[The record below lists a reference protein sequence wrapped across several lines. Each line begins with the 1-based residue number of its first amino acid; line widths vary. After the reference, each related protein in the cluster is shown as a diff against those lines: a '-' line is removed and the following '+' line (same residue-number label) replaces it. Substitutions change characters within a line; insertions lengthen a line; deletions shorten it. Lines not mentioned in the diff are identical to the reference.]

1 MSVSI
6 KPLEGRI
13 VIKQIEAERTTKSG
27 LVIPDTVSEK
37 PQEGHVIAVGP
48 GRRDDKGNRIPL
60 DIVVGDTVIYSRFG
74 GTEIILNGEEL
85 LVLSATDVLASVV
98 K

>member
-13 VIKQIEAERTTKSG
+13 VIKQVEAERTTKSG
-27 LVIPDTVSEK
+27 LVIPDTATEK
-37 PQEGHVIAVGP
+37 PQEGNVIAVGP

-60 DIVVGDTVIYSRFG
+60 DIEVGDTVIYSRFG

-85 LVLSATDVLASVV
+85 LVLSANDVLAAVV